1 MAGHSQFKNIMF
13 RKGKQDKERSKL
25 FAKLSRE
32 ITVAAK
38 SGLPDPAHNPR
49 LRTAIIAA
57 KAESMP
63 KDNIERAIQKA
74 VGGAGENYD
83 EVRYEG
89 RGPGGVALIIETM
102 TDNRNRTSADV
113 RAAFSKYG
121 GQMGE
126 TGSVSFMFDHLGVIS
141 YPANKGSED
150 AMLEAALDAG
160 ANECVSTDEG
170 HEFLTSMEDFAGVR
184 DALEAK
190 LGAPASAAIV
200 WRPQNTV
207 PVADEAGETLAK
219 LIEVLDDHDD
229 VQNVYGN
236 YELSDALMAKL
247 AG

>member
-1 MAGHSQFKNIMF
+1 
-13 RKGKQDKERSKL
+13 
-25 FAKLSRE
+25 
-32 ITVAAK
+32 
-38 SGLPDPAHNPR
+38 
-49 LRTAIIAA
+49 
-57 KAESMP
+57 
-63 KDNIERAIQKA
+63 
-74 VGGAGENYD
+74 
-83 EVRYEG
+83 
-89 RGPGGVALIIETM
+89 
-102 TDNRNRTSADV
+102 
-113 RAAFSKYG
+113 
-121 GQMGE
+121 
-126 TGSVSFMFDHLGVIS
+126 
-141 YPANKGSED
+141 
-150 AMLEAALDAG
+150 MLEAALEAG